1 MKIDLTLIGYITT
14 FENITRTQVKDCFI
28 NKNNQ
33 LVFLVKQGQASRAIG
48 KKAIILKKIESLLH
62 KRIKV
67 IEFNDNPEEFV
78 KNLIYPLKSPE
89 IKLNNK
95 ELIIKTD
102 STQLKA
108 LLLGRDKAN
117 LKELQ
122 EIFSKSYNDIKVI
135 IN

>member
-1 MKIDLTLIGYITT
+1 MKIDITLIGYITM

-33 LVFLVKQGQASRAIG
+33 VVFVVKPGQGSKAVG
-48 KKAIILKKIESLLH
+48 KNAFNLKRIENLLH
-62 KRIKV
+62 KKIKV
-67 IEFNDNPEEFV
+67 IEFNEKPEEFV
-78 KNLIYPLKSPE
+78 KNIIYPLKSPE
-89 IKLNNK
+89 IKLEN
-95 ELIIKTD
+95 ETIIIKTD
-102 STQLKA
+102 STHLKA

-122 EIFSKSYNDIKVI
+122 ETMNKYFKVSVI